1 MSTLGRYSG
10 LDERH
15 NQPMSSNPVILP
27 GAPDLPVYEPTDQ
40 HITELTAI
48 VALLGANG
56 APITTVQLR
65 PFYRKQPRNKLTAL
79 IKHLVDNGVL
89 VEKITNGPNGGQ
101 TAIYTLSAK

>member
-1 MSTLGRYSG
+1 MSNSQKV
-10 LDERH
+10 
-15 NQPMSSNPVILP
+15 NP
-27 GAPDLPVYEPTDQ
+27 GAPDLPAYEPTDQ

-79 IKHLVDNGVL
+79 INHLVENGVL
-89 VEKITNGPNGGQ
+89 TEKISNGPNGGQ
-101 TAIYTLSAK
+101 TATYTLSAK